1 MTEPFEL
8 TATKALE
15 LIDKNKLSY
24 LEWIES
30 CLGRIKTREPFIKAF
45 SYIDYTRPIE
55 LAKKCDQIKKK
66 NFGIPFAAKDIIDIE
81 GMPTQM
87 GTPFYSETIPK
98 RDAGSV
104 AIAKHYGCIPI
115 GKTVTTELGHRH
127 PGPTVNPHNYEHTP
141 GGSSS
146 GSAAAV
152 AENMVPIAFGTQTT
166 GSVIRPAAYC
176 GVIGYKPT
184 YGDFDKSGIL
194 PNSPSIDT
202 LGLMARSIEDILIM
216 RNILI
221 EEECLLNE
229 NLNINDIR
237 FAFVKTPYW
246 DKIDDDSKVNLEN
259 FISNLIKLNV
269 NVEEIDLNN
278 LILESSEIH
287 KKISGFE
294 FKRSISAERFH
305 HYNELSDILRN
316 GRLSDGENMS
326 LSDYHYL
333 FDHLEKHKHMINNK
347 ISSYDCIISP
357 SALGEALSGLEYTG
371 SPVLNTTWTLLGLP
385 SITLPMFKSKNNLP
399 IGCQFISKKADDNK
413 LLSISKKILLEFS

>member
-15 LIDKNKLSY
+15 LIKNNKLSHT
-24 LEWIES
+24 EWIES
-30 CLGRIKTREPFIKAF
+30 CLKRIKTREPIIKAF
-45 SYIDYTRPIE
+45 SFIDYKKPIE
-55 LAKKCDQIKKK
+55 LAKKYNQIKKK
-66 NFGIPFAAKDIIDIE
+66 NFGIPFAVKDIIDIE

-87 GTPFYSETIPK
+87 GTPFYKDNIPK

-104 AIAKHYGCIPI
+104 AIAKHNGCIPI

-127 PGPTVNPHNYEHTP
+127 PGPTVNPHNHEHTP

-152 AENMVPIAFGTQTT
+152 ADFMVPIAFGTQTT

-194 PNSPSIDT
+194 SNSPSIDT
-202 LGLMARSIEDILIM
+202 LGLMARSIEDICIM

-221 EEECLLNE
+221 EEEYLLNE
-229 NLNINDIR
+229 NLNINNIR
-237 FAFVKTPYW
+237 FAFVKSPYW
-246 DKIDDDSKVNLEN
+246 NKTDDDTKVNLEK
-259 FISNLIKLNV
+259 FISNLIESKV
-269 NVEEIDLNN
+269 DVQEVDLNN

-287 KKISGFE
+287 RKISGYE

-316 GRLSDGENMS
+316 GRLSDGENMT
-326 LSDYHYL
+326 LSDYHDL
-333 FDHLEKHKHMINNK
+333 FDHLEKHKDLINK
-347 ISSYDCIISP
+347 KLSSFDCIISP

-371 SPVLNTTWTLLGLP
+371 SPLLNTTWTLLGLP
-385 SITLPMFKSKNNLP
+385 SITLPMFTSKNNLP
-399 IGCQFISKKADDNK
+399 LGCQFITKKADDNK
-413 LLSISKKILLEFS
+413 LLSIAKKILLEFS

>member
-87 GTPFYSETIPK
+87 GTPFYSENIPK

-166 GSVIRPAAYC
+166 GSVIRPAA
-176 GVIGYKPT
+176 
-184 YGDFDKSGIL
+184 
-194 PNSPSIDT
+194 
-202 LGLMARSIEDILIM
+202 
-216 RNILI
+216 
-221 EEECLLNE
+221 
-229 NLNINDIR
+229 
-237 FAFVKTPYW
+237 
-246 DKIDDDSKVNLEN
+246 
-259 FISNLIKLNV
+259 
-269 NVEEIDLNN
+269 
-278 LILESSEIH
+278 
-287 KKISGFE
+287 
-294 FKRSISAERFH
+294 
-305 HYNELSDILRN
+305 
-316 GRLSDGENMS
+316 
-326 LSDYHYL
+326 
-333 FDHLEKHKHMINNK
+333 
-347 ISSYDCIISP
+347 
-357 SALGEALSGLEYTG
+357 
-371 SPVLNTTWTLLGLP
+371 
-385 SITLPMFKSKNNLP
+385 
-399 IGCQFISKKADDNK
+399 
-413 LLSISKKILLEFS
+413 

>member
-8 TATKALE
+8 TATKALK
-15 LIDKNKLSY
+15 LIKNNKLSHI
-24 LEWIES
+24 EWVES
-30 CLGRIKTREPFIKAF
+30 CLERIKTREPIIKAF
-45 SYIDYTRPIE
+45 SFIDYKKPIE
-55 LAKKCDQIKKK
+55 LAKKCNQIKKE
-66 NFGIPFAAKDIIDIE
+66 NFGIPFAVKDIIDIE

-87 GTPFYSETIPK
+87 GTPFYKDNIPK

-127 PGPTVNPHNYEHTP
+127 PGPTVNPHNYKHTP

-152 AENMVPIAFGTQTT
+152 ADFMVPIAFGTQTT

-194 PNSPSIDT
+194 SNSPSIDT
-202 LGLMARSIEDILIM
+202 LGLMARSIEDIHIM

-221 EEECLLNE
+221 EEELFLNE
-229 NLNINDIR
+229 NLNINNFR
-237 FAFVKTPYW
+237 FAFVKSPYW
-246 DKIDDDSKVNLEN
+246 NKIDDDTKVNLEK
-259 FISNLIKLNV
+259 FISNLIESKV
-269 NVEEIDLNN
+269 DVQEIDLNN

-287 KKISGFE
+287 KKISGYE

-316 GRLSDGENMS
+316 GRLSDGEKMT
-326 LSDYHYL
+326 LSDYHHL
-333 FDHLEKHKHMINNK
+333 FDHLEKHKNLINEK
-347 ISSYDCIISP
+347 LSSFDCIISP

-371 SPVLNTTWTLLGLP
+371 SPLLNTTWTLLGLP
-385 SITLPMFKSKNNLP
+385 SITLPMFTSKNNLP

-413 LLSISKKILLEFS
+413 LLSIAKKILLDFS

>member
-1 MTEPFEL
+1 
-8 TATKALE
+8 
-15 LIDKNKLSY
+15 
-24 LEWIES
+24 
-30 CLGRIKTREPFIKAF
+30 
-45 SYIDYTRPIE
+45 
-55 LAKKCDQIKKK
+55 
-66 NFGIPFAAKDIIDIE
+66 
-81 GMPTQM
+81 
-87 GTPFYSETIPK
+87 
-98 RDAGSV
+98 
-104 AIAKHYGCIPI
+104 
-115 GKTVTTELGHRH
+115 
-127 PGPTVNPHNYEHTP
+127 
-141 GGSSS
+141 
-146 GSAAAV
+146 
-152 AENMVPIAFGTQTT
+152 MVPIAFGTQTT

-202 LGLMARSIEDILIM
+202 LGLMARSIEDILSM

-259 FISNLIKLNV
+259 FISNLIELKV

-333 FDHLEKHKHMINNK
+333 FDHLEKHKHMI
-347 ISSYDCIISP
+347 
-357 SALGEALSGLEYTG
+357 LSL
-371 SPVLNTTWTLLGLP
+371 
-385 SITLPMFKSKNNLP
+385 IH
-399 IGCQFISKKADDNK
+399 I
-413 LLSISKKILLEFS
+413 

>member
-1 MTEPFEL
+1 
-8 TATKALE
+8 
-15 LIDKNKLSY
+15 
-24 LEWIES
+24 
-30 CLGRIKTREPFIKAF
+30 
-45 SYIDYTRPIE
+45 
-55 LAKKCDQIKKK
+55 
-66 NFGIPFAAKDIIDIE
+66 
-81 GMPTQM
+81 
-87 GTPFYSETIPK
+87 
-98 RDAGSV
+98 
-104 AIAKHYGCIPI
+104 
-115 GKTVTTELGHRH
+115 
-127 PGPTVNPHNYEHTP
+127 
-141 GGSSS
+141 
-146 GSAAAV
+146 
-152 AENMVPIAFGTQTT
+152 
-166 GSVIRPAAYC
+166 
-176 GVIGYKPT
+176 
-184 YGDFDKSGIL
+184 
-194 PNSPSIDT
+194 
-202 LGLMARSIEDILIM
+202 MARSIEDILSM

-259 FISNLIKLNV
+259 FISNLIELKV